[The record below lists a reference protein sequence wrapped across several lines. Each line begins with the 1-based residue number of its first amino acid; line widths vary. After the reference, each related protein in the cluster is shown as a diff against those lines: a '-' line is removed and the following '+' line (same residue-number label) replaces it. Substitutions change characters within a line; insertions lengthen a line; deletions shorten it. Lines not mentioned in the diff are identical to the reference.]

1 MDFTLIKE
9 RAEKNWKALENLRQ
23 PLIQIGM
30 GTCGKA
36 AGADEVYTAAKQTLK
51 QMNLLGRILQVGCIG
66 TCYLEP
72 IMAVRKP
79 GGPFIYYGNLTAKRT
94 EEILLAYLRDG
105 DPKPE
110 WAVCMMGEGSVDGI
124 PRFEELPMIKPQVRI
139 ALRNCGLIDPGN
151 IEHYIAR
158 GGYSGLMRALQ
169 MNPEEVVEEI
179 KDSGLRG
186 RGGAGFSTGMKWEF
200 ASKAPGQT
208 KYIICNAD
216 EGDPG
221 AFMDRSL
228 LEGDPHSVLEGML
241 IGAYAIGC
249 NEGYIYIRAEYPLA
263 IKRLEIALKQMKE
276 YGLLG
281 RSILGS
287 RFGFQIHIKEGAG
300 AFVCGEETALMAS
313 IAGGR
318 GMPQPRPPFPASK
331 GLWGHPTNIN
341 NVETLAN
348 VSAILAQGAKWF
360 AGFGTEKSKGTKT
373 FALAGKVERTGL
385 IEVPMGIRLRE
396 IIHEIGGG
404 AAKGKKVKA
413 VQTGGPSGG
422 CIPADLFDLPVDYE
436 SLTAAGSI
444 MGSGGMVVMDEETCM
459 VDIAR
464 YFLSFTAEESCGKCM
479 PCRLGTRQMLDILN
493 EICEGKG
500 TIEDMEILKDVSET
514 VHKGSLCGLGQTAPN
529 PVETTLRYF
538 RSEYEAHILGKR
550 CEAGVCKPLFHY
562 EIDPETCNGCG
573 VCSKKCS
580 VEAITGEKKKPHS
593 IEPDRC
599 TKCGACYEACKFH
612 AVHIC

>member
-1 MDFTLIKE
+1 MDFTSLAE
-9 RAEKNWKALENLRQ
+9 RAKKDWEALENLRQ

-36 AGADEVYTAAKQTLK
+36 AGADEVLAAAKGTLK
-51 QMNLLGRILQVGCIG
+51 AMNLPGRIIQVGCIG

-72 IMAVRKP
+72 IMAIRKP
-79 GGPFIYYGNLTAKRT
+79 GGPFVYYGNLTARKA
-94 EEILLAYLRDG
+94 EEILVSCLRDG
-105 DPKPE
+105 NPQPE
-110 WAVCMMGEGSVDGI
+110 RAVCFAGTGSVDGL
-124 PRFEELPMIKPQVRI
+124 PRFEDLPMIKPQVRI
-139 ALRNCGLIDPGN
+139 ALRNCGIIDPES
-151 IEHYIAR
+151 IEQSIGR
-158 GGYSGLMRALQ
+158 GGYQGLMRALR
-169 MNPEEVVEEI
+169 MAPEEVIREI

-186 RGGAGFSTGMKWEF
+186 RGGAGFPTGTKWQF
-200 ASKAPGQT
+200 ARSAPGRT

-249 NEGYIYIRAEYPLA
+249 DEGYIYIRAEYPLA
-263 IKRLEIALKQMKE
+263 IKRLEKALAQMKE
-276 YGLLG
+276 HGLLG
-281 RSILGS
+281 RNIMGN
-287 RFGFQIHIKEGAG
+287 RFGFMIHIKEGAG

-318 GMPQPRPPFPASK
+318 GMPRSRPPFPASK
-331 GLWGHPTNIN
+331 GLWGNPTNIN

-360 AGFGTEKSKGTKT
+360 AGFGTEKSRGTKT
-373 FALAGKVERTGL
+373 FALAGKVQRTGL

-396 IIHEIGGG
+396 IIDEIGGG
-404 AAKGKKVKA
+404 VSKGGKAKA

-422 CIPADLFDLPVDYE
+422 CIPAALFDLPVDFE

-459 VDIAR
+459 VDIPR

-479 PCRLGTRQMLDILN
+479 PCRLGTRQMLDIIN

-500 TIEDMEILKDVSET
+500 SIEDLELLKDVSET
-514 VHKGSLCGLGQTAPN
+514 VQKGSLCGLGQTAPN
-529 PVETTLRYF
+529 PVQTTLRYF
-538 RSEYEAHILGKR
+538 LPEYEAHILGKK

-562 EIDPETCNGCG
+562 VIDPETCNGCG
-573 VCSKKCS
+573 VCIKKCS
-580 VEAITGEKKKPHS
+580 VEAVAGEKKKPHS
-593 IEPDRC
+593 IDPDRC
-599 TKCGACYEACKFH
+599 TKCAACYEACKFH
-612 AVHIC
+612 AIRVA

>member
-1 MDFTLIKE
+1 
-9 RAEKNWKALENLRQ
+9 
-23 PLIQIGM
+23 
-30 GTCGKA
+30 
-36 AGADEVYTAAKQTLK
+36 
-51 QMNLLGRILQVGCIG
+51 
-66 TCYLEP
+66 
-72 IMAVRKP
+72 
-79 GGPFIYYGNLTAKRT
+79 
-94 EEILLAYLRDG
+94 
-105 DPKPE
+105 
-110 WAVCMMGEGSVDGI
+110 
-124 PRFEELPMIKPQVRI
+124 
-139 ALRNCGLIDPGN
+139 
-151 IEHYIAR
+151 
-158 GGYSGLMRALQ
+158 
-169 MNPEEVVEEI
+169 
-179 KDSGLRG
+179 
-186 RGGAGFSTGMKWEF
+186 MKWEF
-200 ASKAPGQT
+200 ARKAPGQT

-263 IKRLEIALKQMKE
+263 IKRLETALVQMKE

-281 RSILGS
+281 RNILGS
-287 RFGFQIHIKEGAG
+287 KFGFEIHIKEGAG

-318 GMPQPRPPFPASK
+318 GMPQSRPPFPANK
-331 GLWGHPTNIN
+331 GLWGNPTNIN

-385 IEVPMGIRLRE
+385 IEVPMGIRLKE

-404 AAKGKKVKA
+404 VAKGKKVKA

-459 VDIAR
+459 VDIPR
-464 YFLSFTAEESCGKCM
+464 YFLSFTAEESCGKCI

-493 EICEGKG
+493 DICEGKG
-500 TIEDMEILKDVSET
+500 TIEDLEILKDVSET
-514 VHKGSLCGLGQTAPN
+514 VQKGSLCGLGQTAPN
-529 PVETTLRYF
+529 PVQTTLRYF

-580 VEAITGEKKKPHS
+580 VGAVTGEKKKPHS

-599 TKCGACYEACKFH
+599 SKCGACYEACKFD
-612 AVHIC
+612 AIRIC